1 VRDLPIRT
9 LMTLVAVIALLIAG
23 AVMLKRSNEF
33 RILAE
38 DRAKAEL
45 FAIGCA
51 DDS

>member
-33 RILAE
+33 RILAK
-38 DRAKAEL
+38 DRATAEL

>member
-1 VRDLPIRT
+1 MRDLPIRT
-9 LMTLVAVIALLIAG
+9 LMTLVAVNALLIAG
-23 AVMLKRSNEF
+23 AFMLKCSNEF

-38 DRAKAEL
+38 DRTKAEL

>member
-45 FAIGCA
+45 LAIGCA